1 MTRQLIGYEAE
12 VSQLNRKISKYAECA
27 IDPMDAIA

>member
-1 MTRQLIGYEAE
+1 MTRQLTGHETE